1 MKKKL
6 LTMVLV
12 AGMVLSLTACGSKGD
27 DAADMESPAVEQS
40 SESDTQEEAPASEEP
55 AVEEEAPASEEPAV
69 EEEAPEEEGMTLEEW
84 MQSDEAKQTEEMTNS
99 ALASSQITVKLK
111 ADGDVFVYEY
121 TMGEM
126 YDGLSDSETTETL
139 DAFIEENAEGA
150 KELFGVFEEEYGTQ
164 ISAVR
169 FVFLASD
176 GTERYSSEVTND

>member
-12 AGMVLSLTACGSKGD
+12 AGMVVSLTACGSKGD

-55 AVEEEAPASEEPAV
+55 AVEEEAP
-69 EEEAPEEEGMTLEEW
+69 EEETPEEEGMTLDEW
-84 MQSDEAKQTEEMTNS
+84 MQTDEAKQTEDMTNS

-139 DAFIEENAEGA
+139 DAFMEENAEGA

-169 FVFLASD
+169 FVFLGSD